1 MERFGKKLKEYL
13 ASNNCT
19 VYRLSKCTGLER
31 TGLHRAI
38 SGQRLL
44 PEDSLFK
51 IMDFLYLT
59 QREREELLEAYA
71 IDSIGE
77 DAYRQRV
84 LILRLIDSLAH
95 ICLPQNKNISIDK
108 QVEITSNIFSESPL
122 LVHGKY
128 KIINLVQI
136 CIEHDLYG
144 SPASNV
150 CLFLPHPQQD
160 FAQSIIPTYAPA
172 IFSPY
177 KDERKSHA
185 LSAPLS
191 SPKVRHLVSFSR
203 PESGAE
209 AICQNLESLNTF
221 LPLSMVSGLDYKIFY
236 YYGNHAS
243 QTGGFIF
250 PYYIIL
256 NNLVIL
262 LSDDLQ
268 TANIQSNPEYVSY
281 YREEFQKKLNHSR
294 QLIKAFPQPYSLYS
308 HCNTSMNM
316 PSGKSCFIEYAP
328 CFGAFADQ
336 EIIDRALS
344 PQAASTY
351 LENGESLL
359 SFALRRIEWL
369 RNLDSPVFLFTAG
382 GLRYFME
389 TGISPD
395 LPSGF
400 CLPICP
406 EDRLTLLKRL
416 KDACESG
423 KQRIRLIHPRHFF
436 LPEFTT
442 IVVNE
447 YSGIDFYLYSEKL
460 GSSYL
465 SVEESTLTKVFLDF
479 AEGILDSSIVYEKD
493 ETVHFLAQT
502 IQSFS

>member
-13 ASNNCT
+13 ASNDCT
-19 VYRLSKCTGLER
+19 VYRLSKCTGIER

-38 SGQRLL
+38 SGQRPL

-51 IMDFLYLT
+51 IMDFLHLT

-77 DAYRQRV
+77 DAHRQRM

-95 ICLPQNKNISIDK
+95 ICLPQNEDISINK
-108 QVEITSNIFSESPL
+108 QVEITSNIFTGSPL

-128 KIINLVQI
+128 KIINLIQI
-136 CIEHDLYG
+136 CMEHDLYE
-144 SPASNV
+144 SSAPHV
-150 CLFLPHPQQD
+150 CLFLPLPQQE
-160 FAQSIIPTYAPA
+160 FAQSILPTYVPA
-172 IFSPY
+172 IFSPH
-177 KDERKSHA
+177 KDEGKSHTQPA
-185 LSAPLS
+185 LPS

-203 PESGAE
+203 PESGAD

-236 YYGNHAS
+236 YYGNLTS

-256 NNLVIL
+256 SNLVIL

-268 TANIQSNPEYVSY
+268 TASIHSSPEYVNY

-308 HCNTSMNM
+308 HCLTHMDI

-336 EIIDRALS
+336 KIINRALS
-344 PQAASTY
+344 PEASSTF
-351 LENGESLL
+351 LEDGETLL
-359 SFALRRIEWL
+359 NFALRRIEWL
-369 RNLDSPVFLFTAG
+369 QNLDSPVFLFTAG

-416 KDACESG
+416 KNACESG

-465 SVEESTLTKVFLDF
+465 SVEENTLTKVFLDF
-479 AEGILDSSIVYEKD
+479 AEGLLESSIVYGKD